1 MFKFLRGGTTKTP
14 PSSTKGLV
22 GANVSAI
29 GQPPVAPRGSV
40 SRALKV
46 QVPDSVPVG
55 GTAAIGQLQAAVAVD
70 PKAPVLSDVKD
81 LPGSAVLISD
91 LHGELALAPEVQRV
105 MAFLRVSRQKVLLVV
120 STDIWT
126 SGRMYSQRQR
136 ARRDAGVDVEFV
148 RASREL
154 VQICYS
160 HFSTEPGTAKFGD
173 REDTEVEK
181 KAFFLVD
188 EAVKSGA
195 SDIHIEARQ
204 GHAEILIRVDGFRR
218 RLEAMPSISFSQA
231 ESIGRVLYNVHADAS
246 SKETAWDPKRVQDA
260 VVEHE
265 TRDGLHVQ
273 LRFNSG
279 PIFPSGSF
287 QIVIRILRMNQSQT
301 FKLEAMGYTD
311 SQMRQ
316 IEIAL
321 AGSRGLVLMCGPMGS
336 GKSTALQAMITRVY
350 ERRGVGIKIVTVEDP
365 VEYVIPH
372 ACQMGVP
379 QRSRRGTSSDGQF
392 DEFLKGTLRQDADVV
407 MVGEIRNA
415 ESADVVKDL
424 VLVGRKIFTT
434 LHAYSAFQAY
444 LRLREIGVP
453 WDVLTN
459 PGFVSGVVFQRLLPV
474 LCPSCSVPFLEGAA
488 TVAEDVRA
496 RLKLVADLVEDNIRV
511 RGDGCEHCSRT
522 GYKGRAACAEVLLP
536 DATILELLKKDDLVA
551 AQQYWLRK
559 GAEDASAR
567 MANGESW
574 VAKYPTAL
582 AHAIIAMRR
591 GYVDPSDV
599 EANIDILTED
609 DASVGAWGSSAK
621 VYQGGMGSALQRR
634 ASRVS

>member
-1 MFKFLRGGTTKTP
+1 MFKFLRGGSNKTP
-14 PSSTKGLV
+14 APAAKLLGS
-22 GANVSAI
+22 GAQPIA
-29 GQPPVAPRGSV
+29 QPPAAPRVTV
-40 SRALKV
+40 SRALQI

-55 GTAAIGQLQAAVAVD
+55 GTAAIGQLQASVAADPRAPIVVD
-70 PKAPVLSDVKD
+70 VRD
-81 LPGSAVLISD
+81 LPGNAVLVSET
-91 LHGELALAPEVQRV
+91 HGELALAPEVQRT
-105 MAFLRVSRQKVLLVV
+105 MAFLRVGKQKVLLVV

-148 RASREL
+148 RASRE
-154 VQICYS
+154 VVEVCYT
-160 HFSTEPGTAKFGD
+160 HFSPEPATAKIGD

-181 KAFFLVD
+181 RAFFLVD
-188 EAVKSGA
+188 EAVKAGA

-218 RLEAMPSISFSQA
+218 RLEALPSLSFSQA

-246 SKETAWDPKRVQDA
+246 SKDTAWDPKRVQDA
-260 VVEHE
+260 VVEHQ
-265 TRDGLHVQ
+265 TRDGQHVQ

-301 FKLEAMGYTD
+301 FKLESMGYTD

-316 IEIAL
+316 IEVAL

-379 QRSRRGTSSDGQF
+379 QKSRRGTGVDGQF

-415 ESADVVKDL
+415 ESAEVVKDL

-434 LHAYSAFQAY
+434 LHAYSSIQAY

-488 TVAEDVRA
+488 SVAEDVRA

-511 RGDGCEHCSRT
+511 RGDGCEHCGRT
-522 GYKGRAACAEVLLP
+522 GYKGRVAVAEVLLP
-536 DATILELLKKDDLVA
+536 DATLLELLKKDDLVA

-559 GAEDASAR
+559 GAEDAVAR
-567 MANGESW
+567 MANGETW

-582 AHAIIAMRR
+582 AHAIIAMRK

-609 DASVGAWGSSAK
+609 DAAVGAWGSSAK

>member
-1 MFKFLRGGTTKTP
+1 MFKFLRRGSNGTADP
-14 PSSTKGLV
+14 GARAPSAAGL
-22 GANVSAI
+22 
-29 GQPPVAPRGSV
+29 QPVQVPAAPRVSV
-40 SRALKV
+40 SRALQL

-70 PKAPVLSDVKD
+70 PKAPVVNDIKA
-81 LPGSAVLISD
+81 LPGNAVLISD
-91 LHGELALAPEVQRV
+91 MHGELALTPEVQRV

-148 RASREL
+148 RVSREL
-154 VQICYS
+154 VEICYK
-160 HFSTEPGTAKFGD
+160 HFSQEPSAAKIGD

-181 KAFFLVD
+181 RAFLLVD
-188 EAVKSGA
+188 EAVKAGA

-218 RLEAMPSISFSQA
+218 RLEAMPSISFNQA

-246 SKETAWDPKRVQDA
+246 SKDTAWDPKRVQDA

-265 TRDGLHVQ
+265 TRDGQHVQ

-279 PIFPSGSF
+279 PMFPSGSF

-301 FKLEAMGYTD
+301 FKLESMGYTD

-316 IEIAL
+316 IEVAL

-336 GKSTALQAMITRVY
+336 GKSTALQAMLTRVY
-350 ERRGVGIKIVTVEDP
+350 ERRGLGIKMVTVEDP

-379 QRSRRGTSSDGQF
+379 MKNRRGTGGDGQF

-415 ESADVVKDL
+415 ESAEVVKDL

-434 LHAYSAFQAY
+434 LHAYSSFQAY

-459 PGFVSGVVFQRLLPV
+459 PGFVSGVVFQRLLPL
-474 LCPSCSVPFLEGAA
+474 LCQSCSVPFLEGAA
-488 TVAEDVRA
+488 AISEDVRA
-496 RLKLVADLVEDNIRV
+496 RLKIVADLVEDKIKV
-511 RGDGCEHCSRT
+511 RGDGCEHCGRT
-522 GYKGRAACAEVLLP
+522 GYRGRVACAEVLIP

-559 GAEDASAR
+559 GNEDAAAR
-567 MANGESW
+567 MANGEEW

-582 AHAIIAMRR
+582 AHAIIAMRK
-591 GYVDPSDV
+591 GYFDPSDV